1 MSSMQPP
8 IQIRKEVLRALEA
21 RRPVV
26 ALESSFIAQGMP
38 YPDGVNCALEL
49 SRIIRECD
57 AEPAIIAVLEGSVR
71 VGLSQAQVD
80 YLGSSEDVR
89 KVGRWDLAAVVASGQ
104 PGATTVSA
112 GMFCARRAGVRVL
125 VTGGIGGVHRVE
137 NRLDISADL
146 GELART
152 EVAVVCAGA
161 KAVLNAGRTLEVLE
175 MLGVPVIGFQTAEF
189 PGFYCRGSGH
199 FLDNRVQSVEEAAE
213 AIQAQWGL
221 GLGGGVVIAN
231 PIPENYD
238 LDRKEVE
245 DHIEAIQEE
254 ADLCDIC
261 GAELTPFML
270 KQLRERTKGR
280 ALKANLTLLRH
291 NAQVG
296 AEIAA
301 ALITSGTEVT

>member
-1 MSSMQPP
+1 MQPP
-8 IQIRKEVLRALEA
+8 VQIRKEVLRALEA

-26 ALESSFIAQGMP
+26 ALESSFVAQGMP

-57 AEPAIIAVLEGSVR
+57 AEPAITAVLEGSLR

-80 YLGSSEDVR
+80 YLGASEDVR
-89 KVGRWDLAAVVASGQ
+89 KVGRRDLAAVVASGQ

-112 GMFCARRAGVRVL
+112 SMFCARMAGIRVL
-125 VTGGIGGVHRVE
+125 VTGGIGGVHRGAE
-137 NRLDISADL
+137 SSLDISADL

-161 KAVLNAGRTLEVLE
+161 KAMLDAGRTLEVLE
-175 MLGVPVIGFQTAEF
+175 TLGVPVIGFQTAEF

-199 FLDNRVQSVEEAAE
+199 FLEHRVQSVEEAAE
-213 AIQAQWGL
+213 TIQTQWGL
-221 GLGGGVVIAN
+221 GLGGGIVIAN
-231 PIPENYD
+231 PIPENHA
-238 LDRKEVE
+238 LDRKEIE
-245 DHIEAIQEE
+245 GHIEAILEE
-254 ADLCDIC
+254 ADLCDIH
-261 GAELTPFML
+261 GAELTPFLL
-270 KQLRERTKGR
+270 KQLRDRTKGR
-280 ALKANLTLLRH
+280 TLKANLALLRH

-301 ALITSGTEVT
+301 ALVT